1 MSALS
6 QILDSVPQ
14 DVLDGFRD
22 DQPLTVSGLGG
33 SKMEQQE
40 LVIVDKRGSPG
51 PTEPLQP
58 RTVTPMDLLAIATDQ
73 QADITKLQALWELQ
87 KEWKASEA
95 REAFAV
101 DFVNMKSHLP
111 RVIRRK
117 PNTQTNSMYAPLEDI
132 NREIDPILQEYGFST
147 ATKILSQNEAG
158 VTVQAELWHRGGHVE
173 RTQITMPMDTA
184 GIKGTVNKTGP
195 HALSSSVTYA
205 KRVAICALLNI
216 STGDDTD
223 GNSSRERVGMPEDI
237 LNERL
242 EWIENCRTLPELQK
256 IFTEAYKLANAAQD
270 KVAMAKLIKAKDAR
284 KKELQ

>member
-33 SKMEQQE
+33 SIMTQQE
-40 LVIVDKRGSPG
+40 LIVVDKRGSTLP
-51 PTEPLQP
+51 EALQP
-58 RTVTPMDLLAIATDQ
+58 TSATPMELLSVAMSQGADIEKLKVLMDLQERWQANLARQAFDAAMAEFKLESITVLRDKVNSQYGSRYVSLGNLVGTVTPFLSRHGLSASWDIDQ
-73 QADITKLQALWELQ
+73 
-87 KEWKASEA
+87 
-95 REAFAV
+95 
-101 DFVNMKSHLP
+101 
-111 RVIRRK
+111 
-117 PNTQTNSMYAPLEDI
+117 
-132 NREIDPILQEYGFST
+132 
-147 ATKILSQNEAG
+147 
-158 VTVQAELWHRGGHVE
+158 
-173 RTQITMPMDTA
+173 TA
-184 GIKGTVNKTGP
+184 GIKVSCTVTHKQGGFKTVSMVVPPDKSGAKNP
-195 HALSSSVTYA
+195 IQEIKSAITYA
-205 KRVAICALLNI
+205 KGCTFESACGLAASDANV
-216 STGDDTD
+216 DDD

-270 KVAMAKLIKAKDAR
+270 KVAMASLIKAKDAR